1 MTPCPMRSTVD
12 PLWGCFQ
19 VGADFGGLSSLLR
32 MSRVCILKTEL
43 TEFAGELVVDW
54 EKEVQGGSKCEG

>member
-19 VGADFGGLSSLLR
+19 VGTDFGGLSSLLR
-32 MSRVCILKTEL
+32 MFQVCILKTEL
-43 TEFAGELVVDW
+43 TEFAGELVVD
-54 EKEVQGGSKCEG
+54 